1 MVDYVPPPRDL
12 SRLNPIQRYMQKGSL
27 DWSDYV
33 WLVALVLL
41 YWFCRPALQRF
52 FKTMAGPEVQQG
64 EDEQKAYE
72 QRRAQAAIDA
82 NSIRSGQKQQ
92 PPPEKGKTLGQ
103 ILDDGVDGMMPGH
116 ATTTSANVVHAEGVS
131 NRTEVKKKKKGVS
144 FAPEK
149 SAEERTLDW
158 EDESQWDPS
167 KTAQVMS
174 HARPGEIQSGN
185 VLDWIKTWDE

>member
-1 MVDYVPPPRDL
+1 MVEYVPPPRDL

-27 DWSDYV
+27 DWSDYG

-52 FKTMAGPEVQQG
+52 FKTMAGPEIQEG
-64 EDEQKAYE
+64 EEEQKAYE
-72 QRRAQAAIDA
+72 QRRAKAAVDA
-82 NSIRSGQKQQ
+82 NSIRSGKKQQ
-92 PPPEKGKTLGQ
+92 QQDKGKSLGQ
-103 ILDDGVDGMMPGH
+103 ILDEGTDGMMQDK
-116 ATTTSANVVHAEGVS
+116 ATTSSAHVADTEAVS
-131 NRTEVKKKKKGVS
+131 RRTEVKKKKKGVS

-167 KTAQVMS
+167 KTAQVMPES
-174 HARPGEIQSGN
+174 KSGEVKSGN